1 MQRSVKITNP
11 AHFLHFPGD
20 HFPRHMI
27 DCGIAYGLIQ
37 SGSRHTAHALSS
49 VNLQKFFFSIPTVVR
64 GDRGTDFTSAGHIR
78 IIAAILDHSAGNLRF
93 PAHDIRHFRGVWNSF
108 WGLNRYTVFYF
119 SRQKHICRSLC
130 SSGSTAAGC
139 KSVPHTRYASF
150 FPLYR
155 PDLI

>member
-1 MQRSVKITNP
+1 MAALLR
-11 AHFLHFPGD
+11 
-20 HFPRHMI
+20 
-27 DCGIAYGLIQ
+27 LIQ
-37 SGSRHTAHALSS
+37 SGSRHTAHTLSS

-93 PAHDIRHFRGVWNSF
+93 PTHDIRHFRGVWDSF
-108 WGLNRYTVFYF
+108 GVSIVIQFFILPVRSIYAAAFAAAAAQLPVVNPYLN
-119 SRQKHICRSLC
+119 
-130 SSGSTAAGC
+130 
-139 KSVPHTRYASF
+139 TRYASF